1 MEEERRRE
9 EKEKIPFWQVFFDDI
24 FLLFL
29 LGAAILLASY
39 TIWGLMELV
48 NVPPLKP

>member
-9 EKEKIPFWQVFFDDI
+9 EKIPFWQVFFDDI

-39 TIWGLMELV
+39 TVWGLMELV
-48 NVPPLKP
+48 NVPLFKP